1 MTADP
6 DGRLPGSFR
15 DPAGFMFRR
24 DGVYL
29 RQVNRSYES
38 TFRSLMDSGLYA
50 NLVDDG
56 LLIPHETVD
65 LGLAPEPGAVAVIR
79 PEQLEF
85 SSYPFEWSFS
95 QLKASALTT
104 LRVQR
109 RALDHS
115 LSLKDAG
122 ARNIQLHA
130 GRPMLIDTLSFEP
143 YEPGFPWVG
152 YRQFC
157 QHFLAP
163 LAVMASADARLGSL
177 LQSHLDG
184 LPLDLASRLL
194 PWRSRLRPGLLMHLH
209 LHARAQARAA
219 SADRKRADLAGRMSR
234 RRLDALLESLE
245 STVRGLS
252 WSPDETP
259 WAGYGDQT
267 SYSGVALADKQRL
280 VTEYLA
286 QVSVESVWDIGGNTG
301 DFSRIAA
308 ARNVPVV
315 SIDSDPGAVDV
326 NYRRMA
332 AAKETNLF
340 PIVADVTSPSPALG
354 WENREVASLTS
365 RGPAGLVMALALI
378 HHVAIGNN
386 TGFDRLARFSRGAWA
401 KPAHRVRPARR
412 PHGAWCLVAM
422 RNHEFPWYT
431 QPEFESA
438 FGPPFRDFSGSDA
451 IADSKRRLYLMTRR
465 G

>member
-24 DGVYL
+24 DGAYL
-29 RQVNRSYES
+29 RQVNRSYEP

-50 NLVDDG
+50 SLVDDG
-56 LLIPHETVD
+56 LLIPHESVD
-65 LGLAPEPGAVAVIR
+65 LGLAPEPGAAAVIR
-79 PEQLEF
+79 PAQLEF
-85 SSYPFEWSFS
+85 VSYPFEWSFS

-109 RALDHS
+109 RALDRG

-130 GRPMLIDTLSFEP
+130 GRPTLIDTLSFEP
-143 YEPGFPWVG
+143 YESGFPWVG

-245 STVRGLS
+245 STVGGLS
-252 WSPDETP
+252 WRPDETP

-267 SYSGVALADKQRL
+267 SYSSVALADKQRL
-280 VTEYLA
+280 VTEHLA
-286 QVSVESVWDIGGNTG
+286 HVSVESVWDIGGNTG

-308 ARNVPVV
+308 AGNVPVV

-332 AAKETNLF
+332 AAGETNLF

-386 TGFDRLARFSRGAWA
+386 TGFDRLARFFAALGPKLLIEFVPPDDPMAL
-401 KPAHRVRPARR
+401 
-412 PHGAWCLVAM
+412 GLVAM

-438 FGPPFRDFSGSDA
+438 FGRHFEIQRSDA
-451 IADSKRRLYLMTRR
+451 ITDSKRRLYLMTRR